1 MFLSFLTLLFLFLVI
16 MGFARVVRYFWDWLR
31 GGEKVDEDSV
41 RTESAAEE
49 HAEEVADRE
58 LAGFEAEDRPEQV
71 KTVVRASSDVI
82 GAYLDEMKLGWFQ
95 VAIIFFVL
103 RLIVDKLFKL
113 IPKTTF
119 LCFFKCLCITV
130 SCR

>member
-1 MFLSFLTLLFLFLVI
+1 MFLSFLTLLFLLLVI

-31 GGEKVDEDSV
+31 GGEKVDEDLV

-58 LAGFEAEDRPEQV
+58 LEGFEAEDRPEQV

-82 GAYLDEMKLGWFQ
+82 GAYLDEMRLGWFQ
-95 VAIIFFVL
+95 VVIIFFI
-103 RLIVDKLFKL
+103 RDDLIQ
-113 IPKTTF
+113 
-119 LCFFKCLCITV
+119 
-130 SCR
+130 